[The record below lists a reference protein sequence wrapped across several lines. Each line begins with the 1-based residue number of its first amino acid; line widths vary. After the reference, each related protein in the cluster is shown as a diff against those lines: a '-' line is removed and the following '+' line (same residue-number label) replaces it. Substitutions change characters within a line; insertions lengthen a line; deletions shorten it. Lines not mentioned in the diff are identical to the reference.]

1 VKSIDKSDVVKQ
13 LMDLSYFA
21 AMVAIDIEEDRA
33 AGMERLQLEFERL
46 DDLLSQID
54 DQIANDNLIRLADVR
69 AMLAPRPTK
78 YTPKMQ
84 KRQYVHNIPKT
95 VQ

>member
-1 VKSIDKSDVVKQ
+1 MKGRNKSDVIKQ
-13 LMDLSYFA
+13 LMDLSYLA
-21 AMVAIDIEEDRA
+21 AMIAVDIEEDRV
-33 AGMERLQLEFERL
+33 AGMERLQLEFEQL
-46 DDLLSQID
+46 DGLLSQID
-54 DQIANDNLIRLADVR
+54 DQIANDNLIRLAEVR

-84 KRQYVHNIPKT
+84 GRQYVHNIPKT

>member
-1 VKSIDKSDVVKQ
+1 VKGLNKSDVIKQ
-13 LMDLSYFA
+13 LMDLSYLA
-21 AMVAIDIEEDRA
+21 AMIAVDIEEDRA
-33 AGMERLQLEFERL
+33 AGMERLQLEFEQL

-54 DQIANDNLIRLADVR
+54 DQIANDNLIRLAEVR